1 MHHDVTK
8 VNTVYAYRGTINK
21 SNEVNSL
28 YFVILFKIVPVYLAG
43 LMIKA
48 TTGPHNGACG

>member
-1 MHHDVTK
+1 VHHDVTK